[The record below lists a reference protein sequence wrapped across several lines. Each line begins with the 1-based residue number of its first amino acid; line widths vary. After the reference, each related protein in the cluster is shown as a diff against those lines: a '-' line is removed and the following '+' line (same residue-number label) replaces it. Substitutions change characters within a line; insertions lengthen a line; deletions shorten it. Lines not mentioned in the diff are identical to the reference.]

1 MGDAATAFCGVFSLL
16 GIRLLFFSSKPVT
29 FGAVVL
35 LATVSGTLAHTI
47 VGSAALEGGVVRVVG
62 LINETCAAGELPPDA
77 SAREVAAMAASFVW
91 LRFFGA

>member
-1 MGDAATAFCGVFSLL
+1 MGDALTAFCGVFSLL

-47 VGSAALEGGVVRVVG
+47 AGSAALAGGAAR
-62 LINETCAAGELPPDA
+62 LTNMINETCAAGELPPDA
-77 SAREVAAMAASFVW
+77 SAREVAATAASYFW
-91 LRFFGA
+91 LSIFGA